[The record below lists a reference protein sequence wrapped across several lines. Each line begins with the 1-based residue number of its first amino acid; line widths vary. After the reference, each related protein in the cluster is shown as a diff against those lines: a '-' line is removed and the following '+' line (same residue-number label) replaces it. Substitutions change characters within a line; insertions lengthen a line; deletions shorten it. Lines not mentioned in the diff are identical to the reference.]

1 MKFIVFATL
10 ITPVFLASCGKS
22 LTTKPQLTI
31 QSITTV
37 IPVNGEFNATIKF
50 EDKQGDV
57 GGGTFASVIVPT
69 NVLPP
74 PSGIQL
80 PSIILDT
87 VPDFPN
93 NSTGQIL
100 VTLPANSFE
109 QQTLRNDTLIMK
121 FAVTDRA
128 GNKSDTVTSQMIVAL
143 YQ

>member
-1 MKFIVFATL
+1 MKFIFFATL
-10 ITPVFLASCGKS
+10 ISLIFLASCQKG

-74 PSGIQL
+74 PNGTNLTSV
-80 PSIILDT
+80 ILDT

-93 NSTGQIL
+93 NSTGQIF

-109 QQTLRNDTLIMK
+109 EQTLRNDTLIMK
-121 FAVTDRA
+121 FVVTDRA
-128 GNKSDTVTSQMIVAL
+128 GNRSDTVTSQMIVAL